1 MKRKTRNKVQLTLE
15 RKAIRKHVF
24 LPSQSEIWT
33 VIGEEGDN
41 LVNEKPPFC
50 SCKDFYFNILKKKRQ
65 LCYHLNAFLIAKKRE
80 EYSTFYYRD
89 DEFESFM
96 KILFMDIK

>member
-1 MKRKTRNKVQLTLE
+1 MRRKTKNKVQLTLE

-24 LPSQSEIWT
+24 LPSQTEIWT
-33 VIGEEGDN
+33 VIGDEGDN
-41 LVNEKPPFC
+41 LVNEKPLFC
-50 SCKDFYFNILKKKRQ
+50 SCKDFYFKILKKKGRF
-65 LCYHLNAFLIAKKRE
+65 CYHLGAFLIAKKRR

-96 KILFMDIK
+96 KILFMDIR

>member
-1 MKRKTRNKVQLTLE
+1 MKRKTKNKVQLTLE

-33 VIGEEGDN
+33 VIGDEGDN

-50 SCKDFYFNILKKKRQ
+50 SCKNSYFNILKRKKQ
-65 LCYHLNAFLIAKKRE
+65 FCYHLNAFLIAKKRK

-89 DEFESFM
+89 DELESFM
-96 KILFMDIK
+96 EMLFRDIK